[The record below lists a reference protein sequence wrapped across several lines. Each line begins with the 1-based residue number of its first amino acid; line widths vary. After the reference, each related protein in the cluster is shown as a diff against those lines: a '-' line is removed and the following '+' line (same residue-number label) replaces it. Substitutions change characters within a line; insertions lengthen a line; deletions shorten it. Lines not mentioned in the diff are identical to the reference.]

1 MYKNI
6 KWCIKC
12 KTKTLPP
19 YKHDIQFNLR
29 FTIIINSSDFL
40 CQSSSIYVGIT
51 MPTLLCWY
59 FDITQLTY
67 HATVTSLCW
76 RYYAKITTLTY
87 YVGIKSY
94 EYRTNLIAVLAS
106 IQNMTTPL
114 SNII

>member
-12 KTKTLPP
+12 KTKIYINTLPP
-19 YKHDIQFNLR
+19 YDIQFNY
-29 FTIIINSSDFL
+29 
-40 CQSSSIYVGIT
+40 SSSIYVGIT

-87 YVGIKSY
+87 YVGITSY

-106 IQNMTTPL
+106 IQNMTPL